1 VRISKEAIAKRAL
14 QKLIK
19 VRFLNLC
26 SKWLLHFI
34 LMTKSAIILLIATS
48 ILLSLVIGKS
58 DDIEITDVD
67 EPSND

>member
-1 VRISKEAIAKRAL
+1 MRISKEAIAKRAL

-26 SKWLLHFI
+26 SEWLLHFI

>member
-1 VRISKEAIAKRAL
+1 
-14 QKLIK
+14 
-19 VRFLNLC
+19 
-26 SKWLLHFI
+26 
-34 LMTKSAIILLIATS
+34 MTKSAIILLIATS